1 MECYCLNFMRDGK
14 SIVSGWSDGKVRSFL
29 PQSGKLMYVIN
40 DAHKNGVT
48 AMATTSDCGT
58 IVTGGMEGEVRVWK
72 IGRQTQAMDASL
84 KEHRGRVWC
93 IKLKQDDGFAVSA
106 SSDGSCIIWDLK
118 TKTRSL
124 CLFESTMFKSI
135 VYHPDESQLLT
146 TGSDR
151 KVAYWDTFD
160 GQAIRVLEASDEGEL
175 TTLSISQSGSHYV
188 SGGEERLLKLWDY
201 DEGVCKYIGV
211 GHSGSITA
219 AAIAPDQSFI
229 VSAGTEGAIF
239 LWAMPEDAYDRCQD
253 GAC

>member
-1 MECYCLNFMRDGK
+1 MG
-14 SIVSGWSDGKVRSFL
+14 
-29 PQSGKLMYVIN
+29 
-40 DAHKNGVT
+40 
-48 AMATTSDCGT
+48 
-58 IVTGGMEGEVRVWK
+58 
-72 IGRQTQAMDASL
+72 DASL

-93 IKLKQDDGFAVSA
+93 IRIRADDSQAVSA

-124 CLFESTMFKSI
+124 CLFESTMFKSL

-175 TTLSISQSGSHYV
+175 TTISISKSGSHYV
-188 SGGEERLLKLWDY
+188 CGGEERLIKLWEY

-211 GHSGSITA
+211 GHSGSITG
-219 AAIAPDQSFI
+219 AAIAPDQTFV
-229 VSAGTEGAIF
+229 VSVGSEGAIF
-239 LWAMPEDAYDRCQD
+239 IWTVPPEVVEKCHEVTD
-253 GAC
+253 